1 MATTV
6 EPSNRTKITN
16 TSIDVPAREKKRLS
30 KGKSQDHKTKKT
42 KKVLE
47 AGNLRAFYK
56 MYIIDNK
63 RFICYNVEL
72 MYWFRRR
79 SAGICRGVGVFG
91 RKGPQDERKR

>member
-16 TSIDVPAREKKRLS
+16 TSIDVPAREKKGFQRE
-30 KGKSQDHKTKKT
+30 KVRTKKQ
-42 KKVLE
+42 KKQEKVLE

-63 RFICYNVEL
+63 QFICSNVEI
-72 MYWFRRR
+72 MYWFGRR